1 MPKGMPSGM
10 THALCVALLVPAC
23 LAACAGDDGAQWTKP
38 GVTPSQATADSRAC
52 KRQADD
58 HALRRAHQP
67 NRVISGGGYGAG
79 GGGLDPMAQVDRVEA
94 REDYRSYYAA
104 CMEARGY
111 APGR

>member
-1 MPKGMPSGM
+1 M
-10 THALCVALLVPAC
+10 TRAFGLSFLATVLLT
-23 LAACAGDDGAQWTKP
+23 ACAGDDGAQWTKP
-38 GVTPSQATADSRAC
+38 GVTPSQASADSRAC

-58 HALRRAHQP
+58 HAMRRAHQP
-67 NRVISGGGYGAG
+67 DRVTSGGGYGAG

-94 REDYRSYYAA
+94 REAYRSYYAA